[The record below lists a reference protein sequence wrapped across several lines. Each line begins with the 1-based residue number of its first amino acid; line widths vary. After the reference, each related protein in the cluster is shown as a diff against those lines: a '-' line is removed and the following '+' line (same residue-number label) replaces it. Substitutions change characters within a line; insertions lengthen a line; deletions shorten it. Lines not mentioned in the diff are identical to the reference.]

1 MRHWWVWNREH
12 WKELT
17 NCCLCLSLSL
27 FPPPPFPDLL
37 FPPSRLSF
45 RQHQEHGAAELWQA
59 AELQDHGDSLRLW
72 AEESQGGRGRAH
84 RCKACLQ
91 TWMARSE
98 TLSQAS
104 LICVSAGDTNGLV
117 TASPGDKVQWD
128 IVSEYL
134 RVKRR
139 HSKWKWQFFEG
150 KTCVPWGEFSP
161 LQQAS
166 LEEIRRAAKNPP
178 EGKEEFFFY
187 FLFLPLL
194 F

>member
-1 MRHWWVWNREH
+1 MRHRWVWNREH

-17 NCCLCLSLSL
+17 NCCLVSLSL

-98 TLSQAS
+98 KLSQAP
-104 LICVSAGDTNGLV
+104 LICVAAGDTNGLV

-128 IVSEYL
+128 IKSETGSFLKAKPLFPGGNSPLCGKRLL
-134 RVKRR
+134 RKSEELPKILQRKRR
-139 HSKWKWQFFEG
+139 
-150 KTCVPWGEFSP
+150 
-161 LQQAS
+161 
-166 LEEIRRAAKNPP
+166 R
-178 EGKEEFFFY
+178 FFFY
-187 FLFLPLL
+187 LLFLPLL